1 MAIFGNF
8 KGTTQPDFK
17 VGKTGARIH
26 GNSSEPA
33 SADAGD
39 IWIDSSNTTIQVYN
53 SNAWTSIG
61 STLAEL
67 NVDNGTLFVDT
78 SNDTVSIGST
88 SSNEK
93 LFVNGSL
100 RLGTNP
106 AIKYSGAYLD
116 IKHANGTGTVVR
128 VRDNDNNTAPVF
140 KVYGAN
146 NESEVFKV
154 EGNVTTTGNLI
165 PSANLTYSLGN
176 ATNVWSS
183 IFTDSLTLKDQLTI
197 GSQIFYAQ
205 GNNGFSVNE
214 DFDPSNSGT
223 QTAYHFTSGAGRET
237 VAFTLARTGQF
248 TNGFGIY
255 GTSSANKFVMFGEQS
270 NTGWEWR
277 TGVGIRPLDLD
288 GGTLRMSLSNTG
300 ALRINDAFTLPTSDG
315 TSGQVLTTNGS
326 GTVTWGNP
334 SASGGIDNVVE
345 DTTPQ
350 LGGNLDAQSYN
361 LNNVNDISANNILL
375 LNDISANI
383 FLGATC
389 NVATTLTD
397 DITVVNSANLGAVG
411 NITITG
417 GSSGQAIVTDGSG
430 NLSFAALGDPVEDYG
445 FITDLANVTFD
456 YGEVSE
462 TETRKPTPHDSY
474 TVAEANALTYINPG
488 DMIFVSDEAAG
499 ATMAF
504 YDGSDW
510 RRIQDRQVIS

>member
-1 MAIFGNF
+1 MAHVTDNVFNIELTGDKMAIFGNF
-8 KGTTQPDFK
+8 KGTTQPDFR

-26 GNSSEPA
+26 GNPSEPIT
-33 SADAGD
+33 ADAGD
-39 IWIDSSNTTIQVYN
+39 VWLDSSNTTINLYN
-53 SNAWTSIG
+53 GNTWNSVGA
-61 STLAEL
+61 TLTEL
-67 NVDNGTLFVDT
+67 NVDNGTLFVDN

-116 IKHANGTGTVVR
+116 VKHANGTGTVVR
-128 VRDNDNNTAPVF
+128 IRDNDNNTAPVF

-154 EGNVTTTGNLI
+154 QGNVTTTGNLI

-197 GSQIFYAQ
+197 GSQVFYAQ

-214 DFDPSNSGT
+214 DFDPSNSNT

-315 TSGQVLTTNGS
+315 TSGQVL
-326 GTVTWGNP
+326 
-334 SASGGIDNVVE
+334 
-345 DTTPQ
+345 Q
-350 LGGNLDAQSYN
+350 
-361 LNNVNDISANNILL
+361 
-375 LNDISANI
+375 
-383 FLGATC
+383 
-389 NVATTLTD
+389 
-397 DITVVNSANLGAVG
+397 
-411 NITITG
+411 
-417 GSSGQAIVTDGSG
+417 TDGSG
-430 NLSFAALGDPVEDYG
+430 ALSFADVSATPAGSNTEIQFNDGGSFGSTDAFTFNKATSTLETGIVRGVIFEPILDYG
-445 FITDLANVTFD
+445 IITETANMIID
-456 YGEVSE
+456 YGAVTDSASKGDFEYLSEIYGPTGDTFTVSSL
-462 TETRKPTPHDSY
+462 PS
-474 TVAEANALTYINPG
+474 AAQQG
-488 DMIFVSDEAAG
+488 QMIYVSDETGG

-504 YDGSDW
+504 SDGTNW
-510 RRIQDRQVIS
+510 RRITDRAIVS

>member
-8 KGTTQPDFK
+8 KGTTQPDFR

-26 GNSSEPA
+26 GNSSQPA
-33 SADAGD
+33 TADSGD
-39 IWIDSSNTTIQVYN
+39 FWLDKNNSTIQVYE

-61 STLAEL
+61 STLTGL
-67 NVDNGTLFVDT
+67 NVDNGTLFVDAA
-78 SNDTVSIGST
+78 NDTVSIGST

-116 IKHANGTGTVVR
+116 LQHSNGTGSVIR
-128 VRDNDNNTAPVF
+128 VRDNTGNTDPVF
-140 KVYGAN
+140 KVYNAN
-146 NESEVFKV
+146 NTSEIFKV
-154 EGNVTTTGNLI
+154 QGNVTTTGNLI
-165 PSANLTYSLGN
+165 PRANLTYSLGN

-197 GSQIFYAQ
+197 GSQVFYAQ

-300 ALRINDAFTLPTSDG
+300 ALRINNAFTLPTSDG
-315 TSGQVLTTNGS
+315 TNGQVLTTNGS

-334 SASGGIDNVVE
+334 SAGGIGNVVE

-417 GSSGQAIVTDGSG
+417 GSNGQAIITDGSG
-430 NLSFAALGDPVEDYG
+430 NLSFAALGGDTVTDYG
-445 FITDLANVTFD
+445 FIYEANVSSVN
-456 YGEVSE
+456 YGTVTNDS
-462 TETRKPTPHDSY
+462 RRPISHPSY
-474 TVAEANALTYINPG
+474 TVSEAANISSSSPG
-488 DMIFVSDEAAG
+488 DMIFVSDETGG

-504 YDGSDW
+504 YDGTDW